1 MNVEDIPPRMRDDLI
16 AYLIC
21 DSPDRPRLI
30 AEMLVRNPGMG
41 DLLAALETDDDLRL
55 RLETSLLQG

>member
-1 MNVEDIPPRMRDDLI
+1 M
-16 AYLIC
+16 C

-55 RLETSLLQG
+55 RLETSLLRR